1 MNDFTP
7 WTVFV
12 DTGIIAGLLLIGK
25 LLRTKVRLVQRLFI
39 PPSLMAGFMGL
50 ALGPNGLGWLPLS
63 HQLGTYAGILIAF
76 IFSCLPFTSSRQK
89 GNRRN
94 ILKMWAYSQTG
105 MLWQWAFGGLLGI
118 WVLGNIW
125 QTDTAFGIA
134 MPSGFCG
141 GHGTAAAIGEA
152 FSRFGHTEMLTLA
165 MTAATVGIV
174 ASVFIGLGLIK
185 WGTRRGHTS
194 FLSDFSQLPEE
205 LRTGLLP
212 PKKRESLGNA
222 SCSSISMDPL
232 TLHLAFIALIALG
245 GYGISQLVAVWLPQ
259 LQMPV
264 FSCAFVVG
272 ILVKGICTRTH
283 TADYLCP
290 TVIGHLSGTF
300 TDLLV
305 AFGIS
310 AIKVEIVLQYWQPL
324 TVLLVAGLAVTLVYV
339 MVISRLLFKGAHWF
353 EKALFTWGWYTGTM
367 AMGIALLRVVD
378 PQMKSRCLDDY
389 ALAYLM
395 IAPVEIALITFAPVA
410 FVNGYGLTFLSIA
423 FGAGALLMGVAY
435 AKGWFKQED
444 PLIS

>member
-1 MNDFTP
+1 MNDFSP
-7 WTVFV
+7 WTLFT
-12 DTGIIAGLLLIGK
+12 DTGLIALLLLTGK

-76 IFSCLPFTSSRQK
+76 IFSCLPFTGSRQAGKNK
-89 GNRRN
+89 G

-118 WVLGNIW
+118 WLLDRIW
-125 QTDTAFGIA
+125 QTGTAFGIA

-152 FSRFGHTEMLTLA
+152 FARFGDTDMLTLA

-212 PKKRESLGNA
+212 PEKRESLGDG

-232 TLHLAFIALIALG
+232 TLHFAFIALIALG
-245 GYGISQLVAVWLPQ
+245 GYGISQLVAVGLPQ
-259 LQMPV
+259 LQLPV

-272 ILVKGICTRTH
+272 ILAKWLCTRSKTI
-283 TADYLCP
+283 DYLSP
-290 TVIGHLSGTF
+290 TAIGHLSGTF

-310 AIKVEIVLQYWQPL
+310 AIRLEVVLQYWQPL
-324 TVLLVAGLAVTLVYV
+324 AVLLLSGLAVTLLYV
-339 MVISRLLFKGAHWF
+339 LMVSRLLFKGEYWF

-378 PQMKSRCLDDY
+378 PKMRSRCLEDY
-389 ALAYLM
+389 ALAYLI

-410 FVNGYGLTFLSIA
+410 FVHGYGLHFLSA
-423 FGAGALLMGVAY
+423 ALGLGLLLMALAY
-435 AKGWFKQED
+435 GKGWFKQ
-444 PLIS
+444 